1 MDLTVRFITVWRRN
15 MLVFRRF
22 IWSNIV
28 SGFVEPLVFL
38 LGLGFGIGQFV
49 KELNGIPYTAFIAP
63 GIIASSAMFAASFE
77 STFGTFIRMTFQK
90 TFDAII
96 ATPVSIDEVT
106 AGELLYSLT
115 KSVVGGTV
123 ILLAIFL
130 FGLVPEFHWSALLV
144 PVAAALIGL
153 LFAAAGMII
162 ASIVPSIETF
172 NYYVTL
178 VLTPMFVFSGIF
190 FPVESLPGIAQ
201 TIAWFTPLMHA
212 VRLMRGLVLG
222 QTGHLWADALWLG
235 VVSLLLLPWPILLMR
250 RKLIK

>member
-1 MDLTVRFITVWRRN
+1 MDLTARFIIVWQRN
-15 MLVFRRF
+15 MRVFRRF

-38 LGLGFGIGQFV
+38 LGMGFGIGQFV

-96 ATPVSIDEVT
+96 ATPVSIDEVV
-106 AGELLYSLT
+106 AGELLYSAT
-115 KSVVGGTV
+115 KAVVSGTV

-130 FGLVPEFHWSALLV
+130 FGLVPQFHPTALLI
-144 PVAAALIGL
+144 PLAAALVGL

-162 ASIVPSIETF
+162 ASVVPSIETF
-172 NYYVTL
+172 NYYITL
-178 VLTPMFVFSGIF
+178 VITPMFVFSGIF
-190 FPVESLPGIAQ
+190 FPIDSLPGFAQ
-201 TIAWFTPLMHA
+201 SIAWFTPLMHA

-222 QTGHLWADALWLG
+222 QTGHLWADSVWLA
-235 VVSLLLLPWPILLMR
+235 VVAALLLPWPLLLMR

>member
-1 MDLTVRFITVWRRN
+1 MQLSMRLITVWQRN
-15 MLVFRRF
+15 MRVYRRF

-28 SGFVEPLVFL
+28 SGFVEPLVFM

-49 KELNGIPYTAFIAP
+49 GELNGVPYTAFIAP

-77 STFGTFIRMTFQK
+77 STFGTFVRMTFQK
-90 TFDAII
+90 TFDAIV

-115 KSVVGGTV
+115 KSVVSGTV
-123 ILLAIFL
+123 ILVAIYL
-130 FGLVPEFHWSALLV
+130 FGLVPAFHLTALLV
-144 PVAAALIGL
+144 PVAAALIGA

-162 ASIVPSIETF
+162 ASIVPNIDNF

-178 VLTPMFVFSGIF
+178 VLTPMFIFSGIF
-190 FPVESLPGIAQ
+190 FPVESLPPFAQ

-212 VRLMRGLVLG
+212 VRLMRSLVLG
-222 QTGHLWADALWLG
+222 QTVHLWADALWLA
-235 VVSLLLLPWPILLMR
+235 VLALLLLPWPVLLMR